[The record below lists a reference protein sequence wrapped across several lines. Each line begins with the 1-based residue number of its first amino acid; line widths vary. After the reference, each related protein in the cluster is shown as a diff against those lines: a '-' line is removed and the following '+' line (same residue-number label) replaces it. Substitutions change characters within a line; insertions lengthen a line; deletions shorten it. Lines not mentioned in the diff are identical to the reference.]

1 MNRTFHQHV
10 SIQGVLTIVLL
21 AAIALWC
28 FLARV
33 GVSPL
38 VGFVCLLLGAAAVDR
53 LVNTTYVF
61 TSNGKLLITRGRLG
75 EKKEIAVDEIISARP
90 IRGTL
95 FTARHVVI
103 EYGCGKITYAQP
115 SGERE
120 FIDEIRCRQE
130 RMERRK
136 KNDEEDNDE

>member
-1 MNRTFHQHV
+1 MNRTFHQHI
-10 SIQGVLTIVLL
+10 SLQGILAVVLL
-21 AAIALWC
+21 AAVALWC

-33 GVSPL
+33 GVSPA
-38 VGFVCLLLGAAAVDR
+38 VGMVCLLLGAAAVDR
-53 LVNTTYVF
+53 LVNSTYVF
-61 TSNGKLLITRGRLG
+61 TPDGKLLITRGRLG
-75 EKKEIAVDEIISARP
+75 AKVEIDVADIISARP

-120 FIDEIRCRQE
+120 FIAEIRSRQE
-130 RMERRK
+130 RLKRRK
-136 KNDEEDNDE
+136 ENDEDDNEQ